1 MDPVT
6 VRISR
11 SPISVGKVIDSVRTK
26 SAGGLVVFIGTVRDK
41 SDGRRVSKMELEAAD
56 DMARDDL
63 ARICKEASKKDDVS
77 KMAVVH
83 RVGMLDV
90 GDVIIVI
97 AVSAPHRKEAFSA
110 CRHVIDELKK
120 TTPIWKKELDGKS
133 SRWVDGEVN

>member
-11 SPISVGKVIDSVRTK
+11 RPISVGKVIDSVRTK

-56 DMARDDL
+56 DMARNDL

-83 RVGMLDV
+83 RIGMLDV

>member
-1 MDPVT
+1 MDTVM

-11 SPISVGKVIDSVRTK
+11 RPISVGKVIDSVRTK

-56 DMARDDL
+56 DMAREDL
-63 ARICKEASKKDDVS
+63 ARICKEASKKDEVS

-83 RVGMLDV
+83 RVGRLDV

-120 TTPIWKKELDGKS
+120 TTPIWKKELDGES

>member
-1 MDPVT
+1 M
-6 VRISR
+6 
-11 SPISVGKVIDSVRTK
+11 
-26 SAGGLVVFIGTVRDK
+26 VFIGTVRDK

>member
-11 SPISVGKVIDSVRTK
+11 RPISVGKVIDSVRTK

-56 DMARDDL
+56 DMARNDL